1 MAFLPLEQSPRGD
14 CDAGS
19 SEEELVAGE
28 ARRAGVRRAF
38 IAAAGLLWLVG
49 ACILA
54 AKAVSSASEQRL
66 RAPHPV
72 TARALLESPG
82 LADLV
87 TDNLMAV
94 GGAEWAAKGDEWRRE
109 VRATV
114 AMRLLNISGTI
125 QRLDPAA
132 HRQLEEL
139 VLSPAQQA
147 KVYKTLSHF
156 SDKRVRELSSVVA
169 HAVQQTAR
177 EKDDVSGL
185 KRRLLET
192 LAPRATEIEGLA
204 RDLFPDR
211 AAEFNINF
219 VGDDEL
225 TSEYHDWHLKVQLPA
240 PEHVYRR
247 LSPDEHR
254 DISMGT
260 DIQAQS
266 MFSQLSEEFGPAMPP
281 SPARLLQEQIAE
293 GQNPGFL
300 SCMMQE
306 MKSMDLPGCVS
317 CVIQNVKSLMHMVEG
332 FLMPK

>member
-1 MAFLPLEQSPRGD
+1 M
-14 CDAGS
+14 
-19 SEEELVAGE
+19 
-28 ARRAGVRRAF
+28 
-38 IAAAGLLWLVG
+38 G

-54 AKAVSSASEQRL
+54 AKAVSSAAAEQRL
-66 RAPHPV
+66 RALRPV

-82 LADLV
+82 LADLA
-87 TDNLMAV
+87 TDNFMAV

-125 QRLDPAA
+125 RRLEPAA

-156 SDKRVRELSSVVA
+156 GDKRVRELSAVVA
-169 HAVQQTAR
+169 DAVQQTAH
-177 EKDDVSGL
+177 EKDDVEGL
-185 KRRLLET
+185 KRRLMET

-211 AAEFNINF
+211 AADFNVDFSN
-219 VGDDEL
+219 DEL
-225 TSEYHDWHLKVQLPA
+225 TGEYNNWHLKVELP
-240 PEHVYRR
+240 EGVYRR

-260 DIQAQS
+260 AI
-266 MFSQLSEEFGPAMPP
+266 
-281 SPARLLQEQIAE
+281 
-293 GQNPGFL
+293 
-300 SCMMQE
+300 
-306 MKSMDLPGCVS
+306 
-317 CVIQNVKSLMHMVEG
+317 
-332 FLMPK
+332 